1 LAREYDFDE
10 EFQQKLLAL
19 YLREPQ
25 ATYRIVEPAYFR
37 NPVFVDVARLAKEIY
52 SKHDRKEVRLTKST
66 MYAIVRGFLGKK
78 RRKLWRGYRRV
89 VREAFREDIADKP
102 VIIEQAIAFAREQKF
117 RQALVDAEKDVN
129 SRQYNRAISR
139 FDSLKTFG
147 TERDIG
153 IEFWKEIDN
162 PNRWIEDREGVVGS
176 FYLKILDEAMGGGL
190 GAGELAI
197 VLAGGKVGK
206 STLLARMAAGALWQK
221 KNVAIATGELSAK
234 KYRKR
239 IDAMIT
245 RVPTYKLTEYAM
257 KGTGGSKKYRRKL
270 RKLFRKLALAQRQ
283 MKGKLFIKQWPTNKG
298 KISDIE
304 AWLDHLE
311 DSGNKIDIL
320 FVDYVRVFRPNERSD
335 DMRGR
340 IGQLAMDL
348 RGMAVERNLPVW
360 TASQSNRAALH
371 KDMIGPEDLAEDISQ
386 FWTLDFLLALCQTEA
401 EKDRSLDKNG
411 EVVRP
416 EYARLFLTA
425 ARDVGQSKM
434 IGVSLERDTFVVK
447 ELPKDAQKQINRRWR
462 RHKRKKRAMEHG

>member
-25 ATYRIVEPAYFR
+25 ATYRIVEPTYFR
-37 NPVFVDVARLAKEIY
+37 NPVFVDIARLAKEVY
-52 SKHDRKEVRLTKST
+52 SKHNRKEVRLTKST

-78 RRKLWRGYRRV
+78 RRKLWRGYRKV
-89 VREAFREDIADKP
+89 VKTAFLEDIADRP
-102 VIIEQAIAFAREQKF
+102 IIIEQAVAFAREQKF
-117 RQALVDAEKDVN
+117 RQALVDAENDVN
-129 SRQYNRAISR
+129 SRQYNRAINR
-139 FDSLKTFG
+139 FDTLKTFG
-147 TERDIG
+147 IERDTG
-153 IEFWKEIDN
+153 IDFWKEIDN
-162 PNRWIEDREGVVGS
+162 PSRWLEDREGVVGS
-176 FYLKILDEAMGGGL
+176 FYLKILDKAMDGGL

-197 VLAGGKVGK
+197 VMAGGKVGK
-206 STLLARMAAGALWQK
+206 STLLARMAAGALWQG
-221 KNVAIATGELSAK
+221 KNAAIATGELSAK

-245 RVPTYKLTEYAM
+245 RVTTRKLTEYAT
-257 KGTGGSKKYRRKL
+257 KSGHSKRYRKKL
-270 RKLFRKLALAQRQ
+270 RKIFRKLAFAQRQ

-298 KISDIE
+298 KIADIE
-304 AWLDHLE
+304 AWLDQLE
-311 DSGNKIDIL
+311 EQGNKIDIL
-320 FVDYVRVFRPNERSD
+320 YVDYVRVFKPNERSD

-340 IGQLAMDL
+340 IGQVTMDL
-348 RGMAVERNLPVW
+348 RGLAVERNLPVW

-401 EKDRSLDKNG
+401 EKDRSLDKKG
-411 EVVRP
+411 DVVRP

-434 IGVSLERDTFVVK
+434 IGISLERDTFVTK
-447 ELPKDAQKQINRRWR
+447 ELPKDAQKQINRKWR
-462 RHKRKKRAMEHG
+462 RHRKKKRAMEHG